1 MELFELFQL
10 HFTENLMS
18 WVWSHSFRKWRAL
31 RQNLH
36 RNLRQILL
44 LETHRLFINLNKNS
58 FAGSVIKHFQVDQQN
73 QTINAKCKSTSFKC
87 ADEHHNIDKLDSVN
101 RHDWMYVKCDFTK
114 YFEKIP
120 WKFFHIPCY
129 IFCSQYY
136 SLFQWNNQ
144 SWFPFCAIILQ

>member
-1 MELFELFQL
+1 MFQF
-10 HFTENLMS
+10 HFTENIML

-58 FAGSVIKHFQVDQQN
+58 FAGSAIKHLQVDLQN
-73 QTINAKCKSTSFKC
+73 QTINAKCKSTSFRYLMGII
-87 ADEHHNIDKLDSVN
+87 NIDKYDIVN
-101 RHDWMYVKCDFTK
+101 TRNDWMYLKCAFTK

-120 WKFFHIPCY
+120 WKLFHIRCY
-129 IFCSQYY
+129 ISCSQYY

-144 SWFPFCAIILQ
+144 SWFPFCAIIRK